1 MSNVL
6 VVATHP
12 DDETLGCGGTLLKH
26 KDNGDKIYWLIVTAI
41 STGYSH
47 NHILQRNRQVAA
59 VSLRYKFSKVFELG
73 YAPNTLFDGVFSSLV
88 VDIRDVFYAVR
99 PNTIYLPFKN
109 DIHSDH
115 RITFQAAHS
124 CTKAFR
130 FSSVKRVLMMETL
143 SETEFA
149 ASISSDSFSPN
160 VFVDI
165 TKYIEYKLDIMS
177 LYKSELEAPPSP
189 RSLRTIKALATC
201 RGATANCRYA
211 ESFMLLKDII

>member
-26 KDNGDKIYWLIVTAI
+26 RDNGDEIYWVIVTAI
-41 STGYSH
+41 NEGYNH
-47 NHILQRNRQVAA
+47 NFILQRNRQVAA

-73 YAPNTLFDGVFSSLV
+73 YAPNTLFDGVFSNLV
-88 VDIRDVFYAVR
+88 ADIRDVFYAVN
-99 PNTIYLPFKN
+99 PNVIYLPFKN
-109 DIHSDH
+109 DVHSDH
-115 RITFQAAHS
+115 RITFQAAYS
-124 CTKAFR
+124 CAKTFR
-130 FSSVKRVLMMETL
+130 LPSVARILMMETL

-149 ASISSDSFSPN
+149 PSISSDSFSPN

-165 TKYIEYKLDIMS
+165 TEYIEYKLDIMS

-189 RSLRTIKALATC
+189 RSLRAIKALATY
-201 RGATANCRYA
+201 RGAMAGCSCA
-211 ESFMLLKDII
+211 ESFMLLKEIM